1 MNWRFNG
8 YMPMQS
14 TVNPE
19 PPLPP
24 TSGSNAQKA
33 TGGKIICGVKQR
45 KYELE
50 SEENNMKYKV
60 GDKVRIVSEWDNS
73 CHQNN
78 EGKMDKWLGKNMT
91 IRAIYYGRSY
101 KMKEDETEHHGDG
114 WLWNENCIAGL
125 ACEKKIVITSDG
137 EKTLARL
144 YDGKKVV
151 KTATAKC
158 SPDDKFDFETGAT
171 IAFDRLFKKYEKKEE
186 PKYFSGKAVCVDKYI
201 GFTVGKIYEF
211 VDGQCLDDQKTLRPT
226 SSKCKGLQLFNGTF
240 IPLVE

>member
-1 MNWRFNG
+1 
-8 YMPMQS
+8 
-14 TVNPE
+14 
-19 PPLPP
+19 
-24 TSGSNAQKA
+24 
-33 TGGKIICGVKQR
+33 
-45 KYELE
+45 
-50 SEENNMKYKV
+50 MKYKV
-60 GDKVRIVSEWDNS
+60 GDKVRIVSKWGKG
-73 CHQNN
+73 CYQNDL
-78 EGKMDKWLGKNMT
+78 GRMDKWLGKNMT
-91 IRAIYYGRSY
+91 IRAICFGRSY
-101 KMKEDETEHHGDG
+101 KMKEDATENRGYG

-158 SPDDKFDFETGAT
+158 SPDDKFSFETGAK
-171 IAFDRLFKKYEKKEE
+171 IAFERLFDGEEKEE
-186 PKYFSGKAVCVDKYI
+186 QKYFNGKVVCVDEYI

-226 SSKCKGLQLFNGTF
+226 GSKCEDLSWFNGAF